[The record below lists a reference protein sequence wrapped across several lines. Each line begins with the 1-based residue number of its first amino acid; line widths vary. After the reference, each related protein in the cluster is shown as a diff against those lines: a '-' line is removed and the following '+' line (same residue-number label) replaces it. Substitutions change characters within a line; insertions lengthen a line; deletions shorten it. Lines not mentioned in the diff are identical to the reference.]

1 MAEAIEV
8 NARAYASLSTN
19 DAVLPQRIPIET
31 EKGTTLFMPAYL
43 KTAQAM
49 AVKVVSVFNDNPKL
63 NLPRIHALVLVVDTE
78 TGVPISLV
86 DGERLTALR
95 TGAGAGAA
103 TKILAREDARVL
115 ALFGAGAQAMDQVA
129 AVLSVR
135 NIREVRIFTPSGKS
149 ASELADRIHQQFPH
163 VNAFAAQNPA
173 HAIRNADIITCVT
186 TSNEP
191 VFNPVEVSAGT
202 HINGVGS
209 FKPDMREVPVSGYQ
223 SSLSIF
229 VDSLQASLT
238 EAGELMEALDKKL
251 IQKQNLTEIGDVI
264 AGNKPG
270 RQSSDE
276 ITFFKSVGV
285 GVQDAATAQLVLKRA
300 KGLGLGRVVEV

>member
-1 MAEAIEV
+1 MAEAIEA

-31 EKGTTLFMPAYL
+31 ENGTTLFMPAYL

-49 AVKVVSVFNDNPKL
+49 SVKVVSVFNDNPKL
-63 NLPRIHALVLVVDTE
+63 NLPRIHALVVVVDTE
-78 TGVPISLV
+78 TGKPLSLV

-103 TKILAREDARVL
+103 TKILAREDASVM
-115 ALFGAGAQAMDQVA
+115 ALFGAGAQAMDQVT

-135 NIREVRIFTPSGKS
+135 NIREVRVFTPSGKS
-149 ASELADRIHQQFPH
+149 ATNLADRIRQQFPQ
-163 VNAFAAQNPA
+163 VKAFAAQNPA
-173 HAIRNADIITCVT
+173 LAIRNADIITCVT
-186 TSNEP
+186 TSNDQ
-191 VFNPVEVSAGT
+191 VFNPADVSTGT

-209 FKPDMREVPVSGYQ
+209 FKPDMREVPVAGYH
-223 SSLSIF
+223 SSLRIF

-238 EAGELMEALDKKL
+238 EAGELMEAIDKKL
-251 IQKQNLTEIGDVI
+251 IQKQNLSEIGDVI
-264 AGNKPG
+264 AGNQPG
-270 RQSSDE
+270 RQSPDD

-285 GVQDAATAQLVLKRA
+285 GVQDAATAQLVLRRA
-300 KGLGLGRVVEV
+300 EGLGLGKLVDV